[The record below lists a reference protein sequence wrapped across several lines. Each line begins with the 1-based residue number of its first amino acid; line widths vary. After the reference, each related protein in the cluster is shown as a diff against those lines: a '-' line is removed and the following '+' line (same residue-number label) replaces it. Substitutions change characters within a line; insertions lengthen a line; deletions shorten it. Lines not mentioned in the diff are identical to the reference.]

1 MQTFKVTGMTCAHCE
16 RAVTKAI
23 QARDAQARVRV
34 DLEAGLVEVEGDLSD
49 AAIREAIKEEGYQLQ

>member
-23 QARDAQARVRV
+23 QALDAQARVRV
-34 DLEAGLVEVEGDLSD
+34 DLQAGVVEVEGDLSD